1 MSRKNSNR
9 LERIDEEIKRE
20 LSHIITYEV
29 SNSNVTGMVSVTK
42 VHITPDLKYAKVYVS
57 MLGSKSVEK
66 TLEGLKSSSGFMRTK
81 LAQTLN
87 LRVTPELS
95 FVYDDSAEKGEKIDR
110 ILNQIKA
117 DDEKFRK
124 EHPKKGEEN

>member
-81 LAQTLN
+81 LAQSLN

-95 FVYDDSAEKGEKIDR
+95 FVYDESIEYGKNIEDKI
-110 ILNQIKA
+110 LQIHS
-117 DDEKFRK
+117 K
-124 EHPKKGEEN
+124 E